1 MSAWLCSLVNGL
13 KHQRA
18 AVLSAILS
26 LLNLPILMLSML
38 SFNVYAN
45 EQVSSVGSK
54 ALFTES
60 ESANSQATYVG
71 SEACV
76 DCHSAEVEA
85 WQGSHHDMA
94 MKHATDESVLG
105 DFNEQTV
112 THKGKPNRFFR
123 KGDDFWVNIEGPNG
137 QYQDYKISYTF
148 AFEPLQQ
155 YMVEFEDGRVQ
166 LIPFA
171 WDSRTESE
179 GGQRWFHLYPDTTK
193 TDEFYWT
200 NSGQN
205 WNFMCADCHSTNLEK
220 NYDSANNT
228 YNTTW
233 SEINVGCEACHG
245 PASEHVEQA
254 QLANN
259 KLAKDQSTKDQ
270 LTQNKSTK
278 VSGGKDVQFSAHYGF
293 DRDLSKS
300 VKEWI
305 YQEGNST
312 LQPKDIIHTNQVQ
325 TCAQCHSRRTQLNE
339 TGDHVNGSFFD
350 KYRLSLITPELY
362 HNDGQ
367 IYDEDYVYGSFLQ
380 SAMAE
385 KGVTCTNCHDPHT
398 AELKIAEEAV
408 CSQCHIASE
417 YTPEKHTFHE
427 ANTEASQCTTCHMPE
442 TTYMEVDPRR
452 DHSWHI
458 PRPDISQHIKT
469 PNVCT
474 SCHED
479 QTDQW
484 ADKQIGK
491 WFPDSKYRN
500 QQHFA
505 VAFYADS
512 IGHRGAEDALAY
524 SAQDSS
530 LSNIIRASSLERLGG
545 NTGKNTLISLARA
558 VKHDDEMI
566 RLGVVQ
572 GSSGFPFTDRWQIL
586 EPLLKD
592 PVLSIRSETA
602 GALVRYWGEMNPLQK
617 DQIKSALEEY
627 IEIQQFNADR
637 GFGRTNLG
645 NVYRDLGQHQKAI
658 EFYLGAIEIEPYF
671 ENSYANLADL
681 YRALGDEPKAL
692 ATLKQGIQAQPKSS
706 VLPYSAGLSM
716 LRVKDYQQAT
726 NYLKQA
732 AETAQTDPQYWY
744 VYGLALEKS
753 DVLAA
758 SKSLNK
764 AYQFSRNPQHLY
776 AQCEILARNRHIPG
790 AAKAFE
796 QCISS
801 LSKVVPPEAVN
812 QLKARFK

>member
-1 MSAWLCSLVNGL
+1 MSAWLCLLVNGL
-13 KHQRA
+13 KHQRV
-18 AVLSAILS
+18 AVLSAMLSLPMLS
-26 LLNLPILMLSML
+26 LLSINA
-38 SFNVYAN
+38 YAN
-45 EQVSSVGSK
+45 EQALSVGSE
-54 ALFTES
+54 AS
-60 ESANSQATYVG
+60 HANAQATYVG
-71 SEACV
+71 SEACI

-94 MKHATDESVLG
+94 MKHADDESVLG
-105 DFNEQTV
+105 NFDDQTV

-123 KGDDFWVNIEGPNG
+123 KGDEFWVNIEGPDD
-137 QYQDYKISYTF
+137 QFKDYKISYTF

-171 WDSRTESE
+171 WDSRSKGE
-179 GGQRWFHLYPDTTK
+179 GGQRWFHLYPDTIN

-205 WNFMCADCHSTNLEK
+205 WNFMCADCHSTNLKK
-220 NYDSANNT
+220 NYDSASNT

-254 QLANN
+254 QLAKIN
-259 KLAKDQSTKDQ
+259 
-270 LTQNKSTK
+270 
-278 VSGGKDVQFSAHYGF
+278 GGKDATVSAHYGF

-305 YQEGNST
+305 YQQGNST

-380 SAMAE
+380 SVMAE

-458 PRPDISQHIKT
+458 PRPDISQHIQT

-484 ADKQIGK
+484 ADQQIGK

-530 LSNIIRASSLERLGG
+530 LSNIIRASSIERLGG

-586 EPLLKD
+586 EPLLKA

-617 DQIKSALEEY
+617 DQIKPALEEY

-645 NVYRDLGQHQKAI
+645 NVYRDLGQHDKAI
-658 EFYLGAIEIEPYF
+658 KFYQGAIEIEPYF

-716 LRVKDYQQAT
+716 LRVKDYKQAT

-758 SKSLNK
+758 SKSLQK

-776 AQCEILARNRHIPG
+776 AQCEILARNYQQPG
-790 AAKAFE
+790 VPKAFE
-796 QCISS
+796 QCVSS
-801 LSKVVPPEAVN
+801 LSKVAPSEAIN
-812 QLKARFK
+812 QLKAISQ

>member
-1 MSAWLCSLVNGL
+1 
-13 KHQRA
+13 
-18 AVLSAILS
+18 
-26 LLNLPILMLSML
+26 
-38 SFNVYAN
+38 
-45 EQVSSVGSK
+45 
-54 ALFTES
+54 
-60 ESANSQATYVG
+60 
-71 SEACV
+71 
-76 DCHSAEVEA
+76 
-85 WQGSHHDMA
+85 
-94 MKHATDESVLG
+94 
-105 DFNEQTV
+105 
-112 THKGKPNRFFR
+112 
-123 KGDDFWVNIEGPNG
+123 
-137 QYQDYKISYTF
+137 
-148 AFEPLQQ
+148 
-155 YMVEFEDGRVQ
+155 MVEFEDGRVQ

-171 WDSRTESE
+171 WDSRDLSQ
-179 GGQRWFHLYPDTTK
+179 GGQRWFHLYPDMTT
-193 TDEFYWT
+193 TDDFYWT

-220 NYDSANNT
+220 NYDSASNT

-245 PASEHVEQA
+245 PASEHVE
-254 QLANN
+254 LAEIAEANGE
-259 KLAKDQSTKDQ
+259 KDLQS
-270 LTQNKSTK
+270 
-278 VSGGKDVQFSAHYGF
+278 VAHYGF

-300 VKEWI
+300 VKEWV
-305 YQEGNST
+305 YQEDSST
-312 LQPKDIIHTNQVQ
+312 LQAKNIIHTNQVQ
-325 TCAQCHSRRTQLNE
+325 TCAQCHSRRIQLNE

-385 KGVTCTNCHDPHT
+385 KGVTCSNCHDPHT
-398 AELKIAEEAV
+398 AKLKIAEEVV

-417 YTPEKHTFHE
+417 YTPENHTFHE
-427 ANTEASQCTTCHMPE
+427 ANTEASKCTTCHMPE
-442 TTYMEVDPRR
+442 TTYMQVDPRR

-458 PRPDISQHIKT
+458 PRPDLSQHIKT

-474 SCHED
+474 RCHEE

-491 WFPDSKYRN
+491 WFPNSKYRN

-524 SAQDSS
+524 SAQDSN

-545 NTGKNTLISLARA
+545 NAGKNTLISLARA
-558 VKHDDEMI
+558 VKHDNEMI

-572 GSSGFPFTDRWQIL
+572 GSSGFSFSDRWQIL
-586 EPLLKD
+586 EPLLAD
-592 PVLSIRSETA
+592 PVLSVRSETA
-602 GALVRYWGEMNPLQK
+602 GALVRYWAEMNPLQK
-617 DQIKSALEEY
+617 DRIKSALEEY
-627 IEIQQFNADR
+627 IEIQRFNADR

-645 NVYRDLGQHQKAI
+645 NVYRDLGQHEKAI

-681 YRALGDEPKAL
+681 YRALGNEPKAL

-706 VLPYSAGLSM
+706 VLPYGAGLSL
-716 LRVKDYQQAT
+716 LRVKDYDQARG
-726 NYLKQA
+726 YLKLA
-732 AETAQTDPQYWY
+732 AETAQSDPQYWY
-744 VYGLALEKS
+744 VYGLALESS

-758 SKSLNK
+758 SKSLRK

-776 AQCEILARNRHIPG
+776 AQCEILARNYQKPG
-790 AAKAFE
+790 APKAFE
-796 QCISS
+796 QCVYS
-801 LSKVVPPEAVN
+801 LSEVAPPEAIN
-812 QLKARFK
+812 QLKHMIK

>member
-13 KHQRA
+13 KHQRV
-18 AVLSAILS
+18 AVLSAMLS
-26 LLNLPILMLSML
+26 LLMLLMFSV
-38 SFNVYAN
+38 NAHAN
-45 EQVSSVGSK
+45 EQVSSVGSDTIIAGSK
-54 ALFTES
+54 APHAS
-60 ESANSQATYVG
+60 SQAKYVG

-94 MKHATDESVLG
+94 MKHADDESVLG
-105 DFNEQTV
+105 NFDDQTV

-123 KGDDFWVNIEGPNG
+123 KGDEFWVNIEGPDG
-137 QYQDYKISYTF
+137 QFKDYKISYTF

-171 WDSRTESE
+171 WDSRTEDE
-179 GGQRWFHLYPDTTK
+179 GGQRWFHLYPDTTN

-220 NYDSANNT
+220 NYDSASNT

-245 PASEHVEQA
+245 PASAHVEQA
-254 QLANN
+254 
-259 KLAKDQSTKDQ
+259 KLARA
-270 LTQNKSTK
+270 N
-278 VSGGKDVQFSAHYGF
+278 GGKEDSVSAHYGF

-380 SAMAE
+380 SVMAE

-484 ADKQIGK
+484 ADQQIGK

-572 GSSGFPFTDRWQIL
+572 GSSGFPFTDRWQNDFTSMVTEICQ
-586 EPLLKD
+586 
-592 PVLSIRSETA
+592 VL
-602 GALVRYWGEMNPLQK
+602 
-617 DQIKSALEEY
+617 
-627 IEIQQFNADR
+627 
-637 GFGRTNLG
+637 
-645 NVYRDLGQHQKAI
+645 
-658 EFYLGAIEIEPYF
+658 
-671 ENSYANLADL
+671 
-681 YRALGDEPKAL
+681 
-692 ATLKQGIQAQPKSS
+692 
-706 VLPYSAGLSM
+706 
-716 LRVKDYQQAT
+716 
-726 NYLKQA
+726 
-732 AETAQTDPQYWY
+732 
-744 VYGLALEKS
+744 
-753 DVLAA
+753 
-758 SKSLNK
+758 
-764 AYQFSRNPQHLY
+764 
-776 AQCEILARNRHIPG
+776 
-790 AAKAFE
+790 
-796 QCISS
+796 
-801 LSKVVPPEAVN
+801 
-812 QLKARFK
+812 

>member
-13 KHQRA
+13 KHQRV
-18 AVLSAILS
+18 AVLSVILS
-26 LLNLPILMLSML
+26 PFMLSLFSL
-38 SFNVYAN
+38 STYAN
-45 EQVSSVGSK
+45 EQDPNSNTEASKLSSVASHASSDVLPIGSK
-54 ALFTES
+54 
-60 ESANSQATYVG
+60 ATYVG

-76 DCHSAEVEA
+76 DCHSEEVEA

-105 DFNEQTV
+105 DFNDQTV
-112 THKGKPNRFFR
+112 IHDGKPNRFFR
-123 KGDDFWVNIEGPNG
+123 KGEEFWINIEGPDG
-137 QYQDYKISYTF
+137 QFKDYKISYTF

-155 YMVEFEDGRVQ
+155 YMVEFGDGRVQ

-171 WDSRTESE
+171 WDSRTEDE
-179 GGQRWFHLYPDTTK
+179 GGQRWFHLYPDTTN

-220 NYDSANNT
+220 NYDSASNT

-254 QLANN
+254 QLAKDQLTRN
-259 KLAKDQSTKDQ
+259 KLAKA
-270 LTQNKSTK
+270 N
-278 VSGGKDVQFSAHYGF
+278 GGKDVQISAHYGF

-312 LQPKDIIHTNQVQ
+312 LQPKDITHTNQVQ

-339 TGDHVNGSFFD
+339 SGDHVNGSFFD

-380 SAMAE
+380 SVMAE

-458 PRPDISQHIKT
+458 PRPDVSQHIKT

-484 ADKQIGK
+484 ADKQISE

-558 VKHDDEMI
+558 VKHNNEMI
-566 RLGVVQ
+566 RLGAVA
-572 GSSGFPFTDRWQIL
+572 GSSGFSFSDRWQIL
-586 EPLLKD
+586 EPLLTD

-617 DQIKSALEEY
+617 DQIKPTLEEY
-627 IEIQQFNADR
+627 IEIQRFNADR

-658 EFYLGAIEIEPYF
+658 EFYQGAIKIEPYF

-681 YRALGDEPKAL
+681 YRALGDEPKAFS
-692 ATLKQGIQAQPKSS
+692 TLKQGIQAQPKSS
-706 VLPYSAGLSM
+706 VLPYSAGLSL
-716 LRVKDYQQAT
+716 LRVKDYDQAT
-726 NYLKQA
+726 DYLKQA

-776 AQCEILARNRHIPG
+776 AQCEILARNYQKPG
-790 AAKAFE
+790 VPKAFE

-801 LSKVVPPEAVN
+801 LSKVAPPEAIN
-812 QLKARFK
+812 QLKAISQ

>member
-13 KHQRA
+13 KHQRV
-18 AVLSAILS
+18 AVLSVILS
-26 LLNLPILMLSML
+26 PLMLSLFSL
-38 SFNVYAN
+38 STYAN
-45 EQVSSVGSK
+45 EQDPNSNTEASKLSSVASHASSDVLPIGSK
-54 ALFTES
+54 
-60 ESANSQATYVG
+60 ATYVG

-76 DCHSAEVEA
+76 DCHSEEVEA

-105 DFNEQTV
+105 DFNDQTV
-112 THKGKPNRFFR
+112 THGGKPNRFFR
-123 KGDDFWVNIEGPNG
+123 KGEEFWVNIEGPDG
-137 QYQDYKISYTF
+137 QFKDYKISYTF

-171 WDSRTESE
+171 WDSRTEGE
-179 GGQRWFHLYPDTTK
+179 GGQRWFNLYPDTTN

-220 NYDSANNT
+220 NYDSASNT

-245 PASEHVEQA
+245 PASEHVKQA
-254 QLANN
+254 QLAKAN
-259 KLAKDQSTKDQ
+259 
-270 LTQNKSTK
+270 
-278 VSGGKDVQFSAHYGF
+278 GGKDAQVSAHYGF

-380 SAMAE
+380 SVMAE

-484 ADKQIGK
+484 ADKQIGE

-617 DQIKSALEEY
+617 DQIKPALEEY
-627 IEIQQFNADR
+627 IKIQQFNADR

-645 NVYRDLGQHQKAI
+645 NVYRDLGQHDKAI

-681 YRALGDEPKAL
+681 YRAQGNEAKAL
-692 ATLKQGIQAQPKSS
+692 STLKQGIEAQPKSS
-706 VLPYSAGLSM
+706 VLPYSTGLSL
-716 LRVKDYQQAT
+716 LRVKDYEQAT
-726 NYLKQA
+726 DYLKQA

-758 SKSLNK
+758 SQSLHK

-776 AQCEILARNRHIPG
+776 AQCEVLARNSHIPG
-790 AAKAFE
+790 VPKAFE

-801 LSKVVPPEAVN
+801 LSKVAPPEAIN
-812 QLKARFK
+812 QLKAKFK

>member
-18 AVLSAILS
+18 AVLSAVLS

-105 DFNEQTV
+105 DFNDQTV

-171 WDSRTESE
+171 WDSRTEDE
-179 GGQRWFHLYPDTTK
+179 GGQRWFHLYPDTTN

-220 NYDSANNT
+220 NYDSASNT

-245 PASEHVEQA
+245 PASEHVKQA
-254 QLANN
+254 QLA
-259 KLAKDQSTKDQ
+259 KASGEKDAQ
-270 LTQNKSTK
+270 
-278 VSGGKDVQFSAHYGF
+278 VSAHYGF

-300 VKEWI
+300 VKEWV

-380 SAMAE
+380 SVMAE

-484 ADKQIGK
+484 ADKQIGE

-617 DQIKSALEEY
+617 DQIKPALEEY

-658 EFYLGAIEIEPYF
+658 EFYLSAIEIEPYF

-758 SKSLNK
+758 SQSLNK

-776 AQCEILARNRHIPG
+776 AQCEILVRNYQKPG

-796 QCISS
+796 QCVSS
-801 LSKVVPPEAVN
+801 LSKVAPPEAVS
-812 QLKARFK
+812 QLRSMSQ

>member
-1 MSAWLCSLVNGL
+1 MSAWLCSQVNGL
-13 KHQRA
+13 KHRRV
-18 AVLSAILS
+18 AVLSAMLA
-26 LLNLPILMLSML
+26 LLMLSIL
-38 SFNVYAN
+38 SFKGYAD
-45 EQVSSVGSK
+45 EQASP
-54 ALFTES
+54 
-60 ESANSQATYVG
+60 ATYVG
-71 SEACV
+71 SEACI

-94 MKHATDESVLG
+94 MKHATEESVLG
-105 DFNEQTV
+105 DFNDQTV
-112 THKGKPNRFFR
+112 THDKKPNRFFR
-123 KGDDFWVNIEGPNG
+123 KGDEFWVNIEGPDG
-137 QYQDYKISYTF
+137 QFKDYKISYTF

-171 WDSRTESE
+171 WDSRTEDE
-179 GGQRWFHLYPDTTK
+179 GGQRWFHLYPDTTN

-220 NYDSANNT
+220 NYDSVSNT

-245 PASEHVEQA
+245 PASEHLEQA
-254 QLANN
+254 QLA
-259 KLAKDQSTKDQ
+259 KDQ
-270 LTQNKSTK
+270 LTRNKSAK
-278 VSGGKDVQFSAHYGF
+278 ANGGKDVLVSAHYGF

-380 SAMAE
+380 SVMAE

-458 PRPDISQHIKT
+458 PRPDISQHIQT

-484 ADKQIGK
+484 TDQQIGK

-558 VKHDDEMI
+558 VKHDDGMI

-592 PVLSIRSETA
+592 SILSIRSETA

-617 DQIKSALEEY
+617 DQIKPALEEY
-627 IEIQQFNADR
+627 VEIQQFNADR

-645 NVYRDLGQHQKAI
+645 NVYRDLGQNDKAI

-681 YRALGDEPKAL
+681 YRAMGDEPKAL

-716 LRVKDYQQAT
+716 LRAKDYKQAT
-726 NYLKQA
+726 DYLKQA

-776 AQCEILARNRHIPG
+776 AQCEILARNYQKPG

-796 QCISS
+796 QCVSS
-801 LSKVVPPEAVN
+801 LSKVAPPEAIN
-812 QLKARFK
+812 QLKVLSK

>member
-1 MSAWLCSLVNGL
+1 MSALLCSLVNGL
-13 KHQRA
+13 KHQRV
-18 AVLSAILS
+18 AVLSAIFT
-26 LLNLPILMLSML
+26 IL
-38 SFNVYAN
+38 SFNVCAS
-45 EQVSSVGSK
+45 EQASSISDEAIKTVSKS
-54 ALFTES
+54 TES
-60 ESANSQATYVG
+60 GSSATYIG
-71 SEACV
+71 SEACI

-94 MKHATDESVLG
+94 MKHATDDSVLG
-105 DFNEQTV
+105 NFDNQTI
-112 THKGKPNRFFR
+112 THQGKPNRFYR
-123 KGDDFWVNIEGPNG
+123 KGDEFWVNIEGPDG
-137 QYQDYKISYTF
+137 QFKDYKISYTF

-171 WDSRTESE
+171 WDSRTKSE
-179 GGQRWFHLYPDTTK
+179 GGQRWFHLYPDTTN

-200 NSGQN
+200 NTGQN

-220 NYDSANNT
+220 NYDMASNT

-254 QLANN
+254 KQAAHSAKANGG
-259 KLAKDQSTKDQ
+259 KSVQ
-270 LTQNKSTK
+270 LT
-278 VSGGKDVQFSAHYGF
+278 AHYGF

-300 VKEWI
+300 VKEWV

-312 LQPKDIIHTNQVQ
+312 LQPKDIIHTNQAQ

-339 TGDHVNGSFFD
+339 TADHVKGSFFD
-350 KYRLSLITPELY
+350 KYRLSLISPELY
-362 HNDGQ
+362 HHDGQ

-427 ANTEASQCTTCHMPE
+427 AYTEASKCTTCHMPE

-452 DHSWHI
+452 DHSWHV

-479 QTDQW
+479 KTDQW
-484 ADKQIGK
+484 ADKQIGQ

-530 LSNIIRASSLERLGG
+530 LSNIIRASSLERLSG

-586 EPLLKD
+586 EPLLTD

-627 IEIQQFNADR
+627 IEIQRFNGDR

-645 NVYRDLGQHQKAI
+645 NVYRDLGKHEQAI
-658 EFYLGAIEIEPYF
+658 EYYLGAIEIEPYF

-681 YRALGDEPKAL
+681 YRALGDESKAL
-692 ATLKQGIQAQPKSS
+692 VTLKQGIQAQPKSS
-706 VLPYSAGLSM
+706 VLPYSAGLAL
-716 LRVKDYQQAT
+716 LRVKDYDQAT
-726 NYLKQA
+726 RYLKQA

-753 DVLAA
+753 DVFAA
-758 SKSLNK
+758 SKSLHK

-776 AQCEILARNRHIPG
+776 AQCEVLARNSHIPG
-790 AAKAFE
+790 VPKAFE

-801 LSKVVPPEAVN
+801 LSKVAPPEAIN
-812 QLKARFK
+812 QLKARLK

>member
-1 MSAWLCSLVNGL
+1 MSAWLCLLVNGL
-13 KHQRA
+13 KHQRV
-18 AVLSAILS
+18 AVLSAMLSLPMLS
-26 LLNLPILMLSML
+26 LLSVNTH
-38 SFNVYAN
+38 AN
-45 EQVSSVGSK
+45 EQALSVGSE
-54 ALFTES
+54 AS
-60 ESANSQATYVG
+60 HANSQATYVG
-71 SEACV
+71 SEACI

-94 MKHATDESVLG
+94 MKHADDESVLG
-105 DFNEQTV
+105 NFDDQIV

-123 KGDDFWVNIEGPNG
+123 KGDEFWVNIEGPDD
-137 QYQDYKISYTF
+137 QFKDYKISYTF

-171 WDSRTESE
+171 WDSRTEDE
-179 GGQRWFHLYPDTTK
+179 GGQRWFHLYPDTTN

-220 NYDSANNT
+220 NYDSASNT

-245 PASEHVEQA
+245 PASAHVEQA
-254 QLANN
+254 
-259 KLAKDQSTKDQ
+259 KLARA
-270 LTQNKSTK
+270 N
-278 VSGGKDVQFSAHYGF
+278 GGKEDSVSAHYGF

-380 SAMAE
+380 SVMAE

-484 ADKQIGK
+484 ADQQIGK

-500 QQHFA
+500 QPHFA

-602 GALVRYWGEMNPLQK
+602 SALVRYWGEMNPLQK
-617 DQIKSALEEY
+617 DQIKPALEEY

-645 NVYRDLGQHQKAI
+645 NVYRDLGQHDKAI
-658 EFYLGAIEIEPYF
+658 EFYQGAIEIEPYF

-692 ATLKQGIQAQPKSS
+692 STLKQGIQAQPKSS

-716 LRVKDYQQAT
+716 LRVKDYKQAT

-776 AQCEILARNRHIPG
+776 AQCEILARNYQQPG
-790 AAKAFE
+790 VPKAFE
-796 QCISS
+796 QCVAS
-801 LSKVVPPEAVN
+801 LSKVAPPEAIA
-812 QLKARFK
+812 QLKASIN

>member
-13 KHQRA
+13 KHQRV
-18 AVLSAILS
+18 AVLSAMLS
-26 LLNLPILMLSML
+26 LPVLSIV
-38 SFNVYAN
+38 SVNTHAN
-45 EQVSSVGSK
+45 EQALSVGSE
-54 ALFTES
+54 AS
-60 ESANSQATYVG
+60 HAGSQATYIG
-71 SEACV
+71 SEACI

-94 MKHATDESVLG
+94 MKHADDESVLG
-105 DFNEQTV
+105 NFDDQTV

-123 KGDDFWVNIEGPNG
+123 KGDEFWVNIEGPDG
-137 QYQDYKISYTF
+137 QFKDYKISYTF

-171 WDSRTESE
+171 WDSRTEDE
-179 GGQRWFHLYPDTTK
+179 GGQRWFHLYPDTTN

-220 NYDSANNT
+220 NYDSASNT

-245 PASEHVEQA
+245 PASAHVEQA
-254 QLANN
+254 
-259 KLAKDQSTKDQ
+259 KLARA
-270 LTQNKSTK
+270 N
-278 VSGGKDVQFSAHYGF
+278 GGKEDSVSAHYGF

-380 SAMAE
+380 SVMAE

-484 ADKQIGK
+484 ADQQIGK

-602 GALVRYWGEMNPLQK
+602 SALVRYWGEMNPLQK
-617 DQIKSALEEY
+617 DQIKPALEEY

-645 NVYRDLGQHQKAI
+645 NVYRDLGQHDKAI
-658 EFYLGAIEIEPYF
+658 EFYQGAIEIEPYF

-692 ATLKQGIQAQPKSS
+692 STLKQGIQAQPKSS

-716 LRVKDYQQAT
+716 LRVKDYKQAT

-776 AQCEILARNRHIPG
+776 AQCEILARNYQQPG
-790 AAKAFE
+790 VPKAFE
-796 QCISS
+796 QCVAS
-801 LSKVVPPEAVN
+801 LSKVAPPEAIA
-812 QLKARFK
+812 QLKASIN

>member
-1 MSAWLCSLVNGL
+1 MSAWLCLLVNGL
-13 KHQRA
+13 KRQRV
-18 AVLSAILS
+18 AVLSAMLS
-26 LLNLPILMLSML
+26 LPVLSIV
-38 SFNVYAN
+38 SVNTHAN
-45 EQVSSVGSK
+45 EQALSVGSE
-54 ALFTES
+54 AS
-60 ESANSQATYVG
+60 HAGSQATYIG
-71 SEACV
+71 SEACI

-94 MKHATDESVLG
+94 MKHADDESVLG
-105 DFNEQTV
+105 NFDDQTV

-123 KGDDFWVNIEGPNG
+123 KGDEFWVNIEGPDG
-137 QYQDYKISYTF
+137 QFKDYKISYTF

-171 WDSRTESE
+171 WDSRTEDE
-179 GGQRWFHLYPDTTK
+179 GGQRWFHLYPDTTN

-220 NYDSANNT
+220 NYDSASNT
-228 YNTTW
+228 YNTIW

-245 PASEHVEQA
+245 PASAHVEQA
-254 QLANN
+254 
-259 KLAKDQSTKDQ
+259 KLARA
-270 LTQNKSTK
+270 N
-278 VSGGKDVQFSAHYGF
+278 GGKEDSVSAHYGF

-380 SAMAE
+380 SVMAE

-484 ADKQIGK
+484 ADQQIGK

-545 NTGKNTLISLARA
+545 STGKNTLISLARA

-602 GALVRYWGEMNPLQK
+602 SALVRYWGEMNPLQK
-617 DQIKSALEEY
+617 DQIKPALEEY

-645 NVYRDLGQHQKAI
+645 NVYRDLGQHDKAI
-658 EFYLGAIEIEPYF
+658 EFYQGAIEIEPYF

-692 ATLKQGIQAQPKSS
+692 STLKQGIQAQPKSS

-716 LRVKDYQQAT
+716 LRVKDYKQAT

-776 AQCEILARNRHIPG
+776 AQCEILARNYQQPG
-790 AAKAFE
+790 VPKAFE
-796 QCISS
+796 QCVAS
-801 LSKVVPPEAVN
+801 LSKVAPPEAIA
-812 QLKARFK
+812 QLKASIN

>member
-1 MSAWLCSLVNGL
+1 MSALLCSLVNGL
-13 KHQRA
+13 KHQRV
-18 AVLSAILS
+18 AVLSAIFT
-26 LLNLPILMLSML
+26 IL
-38 SFNVYAN
+38 SFNVCAS
-45 EQVSSVGSK
+45 EQASPVSDKTTKSVSK
-54 ALFTES
+54 STES
-60 ESANSQATYVG
+60 GSSATYIG

-94 MKHATDESVLG
+94 MKHATDDSVLG
-105 DFNEQTV
+105 NFDNQTI
-112 THKGKPNRFFR
+112 THQGKPNRFFR
-123 KGDDFWVNIEGPNG
+123 KGDEFWVNIEGPDG
-137 QYQDYKISYTF
+137 QFKDYKISYTF

-171 WDSRTESE
+171 WDSRTKSE
-179 GGQRWFHLYPDTTK
+179 GGQRWFHLYPDTTN

-220 NYDSANNT
+220 NYDMASNT
-228 YNTTW
+228 YSTTW

-254 QLANN
+254 KQAAHSAKANSG
-259 KLAKDQSTKDQ
+259 KSVQ
-270 LTQNKSTK
+270 LT
-278 VSGGKDVQFSAHYGF
+278 AHYGF

-300 VKEWI
+300 VKEWV

-339 TGDHVNGSFFD
+339 TADHVKGSFFD
-350 KYRLSLITPELY
+350 KYRLSLISPELY
-362 HNDGQ
+362 HHDGQ

-427 ANTEASQCTTCHMPE
+427 ANTEASKCTTCHMPE

-452 DHSWHI
+452 DHSWHV

-479 QTDQW
+479 KTDQW
-484 ADKQIGK
+484 ADKQIGQ

-530 LSNIIRASSLERLGG
+530 LSNIIRASSLERLSG

-586 EPLLKD
+586 EPLLTD

-617 DQIKSALEEY
+617 DQIKPALEEY
-627 IEIQQFNADR
+627 IEIQRFNGDR

-645 NVYRDLGQHQKAI
+645 NVYRDLGKHEQAI
-658 EFYLGAIEIEPYF
+658 EYYLGAIEIEPYF

-706 VLPYSAGLSM
+706 VLPYSTGLSL
-716 LRVKDYQQAT
+716 LRVKDYDQAT
-726 NYLKQA
+726 RYLKQA

-758 SKSLNK
+758 SQSLHK

-776 AQCEILARNRHIPG
+776 AQCEVLARNSHIPG
-790 AAKAFE
+790 VPKAFE

-801 LSKVVPPEAVN
+801 LSKVAPPEAIN
-812 QLKARFK
+812 QLKARLK